1 MSSDEGVSI
10 VRGSRFTVRLW
21 PTVFAL
27 AGIVALGSLGTWQV
41 RRGLEKQAQ
50 FHAFARGD
58 APAVPYGSAQGQ
70 ARYAH
75 VRLEG
80 RYDPEHQLLLD
91 NMTHD
96 GRVGYRVLTPLRTT
110 LGTLL
115 VDRGWIPAPP
125 RRDQWPQISVTDDVR
140 TVAGRL
146 DELPRAGIAL
156 AESDGSGWPR
166 RLSYPDLATVRRVY
180 GQHVDPQ
187 ILLLDGNAPDGYI
200 RDWRPGGLPPERH
213 FGYAVQWYGL
223 AFALFVIYLVVNTR
237 RTEKHP

>member
-1 MSSDEGVSI
+1 
-10 VRGSRFTVRLW
+10 
-21 PTVFAL
+21 
-27 AGIVALGSLGTWQV
+27 
-41 RRGLEKQAQ
+41 
-50 FHAFARGD
+50 
-58 APAVPYGSAQGQ
+58 
-70 ARYAH
+70 
-75 VRLEG
+75 
-80 RYDPEHQLLLD
+80 
-91 NMTHD
+91 
-96 GRVGYRVLTPLRTT
+96 
-110 LGTLL
+110 LL